1 MNTQRTA
8 RQRLFVTVGVLA
20 VALGLGIGRSELV
33 VIGAPILVA
42 VALGAVTDRPPAVRM
57 TGSLNRRR
65 ALEGEV
71 VELQLTLDAAERV
84 GRVEVT
90 AGVPA
95 GMEVVAAELEDVPV
109 TVDGDAVAI
118 VLPAGES
125 RLSVSIRCLQ
135 WGTYRL
141 DGIEL
146 RTRSL
151 TGIHSY
157 VLRLEES
164 PQLKVFPHVATLRR
178 LLEPIET
185 RLGFGDLVSRTR
197 GAGFEYADLRPYVPG
212 DDPRSIN
219 WRVTGRATEPWIT
232 ERHPE
237 RNADIVFMLD
247 TFAEARRGVDQ
258 TLDMAVRAVASLVE
272 AHGRRLDRVGLL
284 AYGEPVRWLQPGM
297 GDRHRYRVLDML
309 MESQLVWQQYW
320 RGLGNVPDRSLPTNS
335 LVIGLSPLLDDRMVR
350 ALADVRGRG
359 YDLAVIELEPG
370 DYLPA
375 PRSNPARLARRIWS
389 LERNHIRDKFER
401 QGVVVVPWRLED
413 PFPMAVLQADIF
425 RRRLARAPV

>member
-1 MNTQRTA
+1 VNSHRTA
-8 RQRLFVTVGVLA
+8 RQRLFLIVGVLT
-20 VALGLGIGRSELV
+20 VSLGLGVGRSELV
-33 VIGAPILVA
+33 VIGGPMLVI
-42 VALGAVTDRPPAVRM
+42 VALGAVADRPPAVRLS
-57 TGSLNRRR
+57 GILNRRR

-71 VELQLTLDAAERV
+71 VELQLTLVAAERV
-84 GRVEVT
+84 GRIEVV
-90 AGVPA
+90 ASVPA
-95 GMEVVAAELEDVPV
+95 GIEVLAAEWEGVPVAIDGNVVAM
-109 TVDGDAVAI
+109 
-118 VLPAGES
+118 VLPAGER
-125 RLSVSIRCLQ
+125 RLSVSMRCVQ

-146 RTRSL
+146 RARSL
-151 TGIHSY
+151 TGIHAY
-157 VLRLEES
+157 VWRLEES
-164 PQLKVFPHVATLRR
+164 LQLKVFPPVATLRR
-178 LLEPIET
+178 LLEPMET
-185 RLGFGDLVSRTR
+185 RLGFGDLVSRAR

-237 RNADIVFMLD
+237 RNADVVFMLD

-258 TLDMAVRAVASLVE
+258 TLDMAVRAVAALVE

-320 RGLGNVPDRSLPTNS
+320 RGLGVVPDRSLPTDS

-359 YDLAVIELEPG
+359 YDLAIIELEPD

-375 PRSNPARLARRIWS
+375 PRDNPERLARRIWS
-389 LERNHIRDKFER
+389 LERSYIRDRFER
-401 QGVVVVPWRLED
+401 QGVVVAPWSLEE
-413 PFPMAVLQADIF
+413 PFPMAVLQADVF
-425 RRRLARAPV
+425 RMRLARAHV

>member
-1 MNTQRTA
+1 
-8 RQRLFVTVGVLA
+8 
-20 VALGLGIGRSELV
+20 
-33 VIGAPILVA
+33 
-42 VALGAVTDRPPAVRM
+42 
-57 TGSLNRRR
+57 
-65 ALEGEV
+65 
-71 VELQLTLDAAERV
+71 
-84 GRVEVT
+84 
-90 AGVPA
+90 
-95 GMEVVAAELEDVPV
+95 
-109 TVDGDAVAI
+109 
-118 VLPAGES
+118 
-125 RLSVSIRCLQ
+125 
-135 WGTYRL
+135 
-141 DGIEL
+141 
-146 RTRSL
+146 
-151 TGIHSY
+151 
-157 VLRLEES
+157 
-164 PQLKVFPHVATLRR
+164 
-178 LLEPIET
+178 
-185 RLGFGDLVSRTR
+185 
-197 GAGFEYADLRPYVPG
+197 
-212 DDPRSIN
+212 
-219 WRVTGRATEPWIT
+219 
-232 ERHPE
+232 
-237 RNADIVFMLD
+237 MLD

-320 RGLGNVPDRSLPTNS
+320 RGLGVVPDRSLPTNS